1 MVYNWFTQLYKG
13 KADVFVNGYKKLIKS
28 KKVRIAILK
37 SLDFVPDKVMI
48 ELQYFIRLGKFA
60 NLKKPKRYSEK
71 IQWYKLYYKDPLMK
85 ICVNKEKVHDY
96 VKDCGLEHILN
107 ERYGAYSSPDEIDF
121 DTLPNSFVLKDTLG
135 GGGDSV
141 ILVEDKSTV
150 NIEELKSTMQKWV
163 DEDCNK
169 KNVGREWI
177 YDGVKHR
184 IIAEKLLKAD
194 ENGDLPDYK
203 FFCFNGK
210 VYCLYMMENYTKHHS
225 EGRMGF
231 FDKDFKLMDVTR
243 ADFKPIVNQPQKPKG
258 YDEMVRY
265 AEILSKE
272 FPHVRVDFYNID
284 GKIVFGELTFFNASG
299 YTKFNPDS
307 FDYEMGDAFE
317 LPQKLL

>member
-1 MVYNWFTQLYKG
+1 M
-13 KADVFVNGYKKLIKS
+13 
-28 KKVRIAILK
+28 RIAILK

-169 KNVGREWI
+169 KML
-177 YDGVKHR
+177 
-184 IIAEKLLKAD
+184 A
-194 ENGDLPDYK
+194 ENG
-203 FFCFNGK
+203 
-210 VYCLYMMENYTKHHS
+210 YTT
-225 EGRMGF
+225 E
-231 FDKDFKLMDVTR
+231 
-243 ADFKPIVNQPQKPKG
+243 
-258 YDEMVRY
+258 
-265 AEILSKE
+265 
-272 FPHVRVDFYNID
+272 
-284 GKIVFGELTFFNASG
+284 
-299 YTKFNPDS
+299 
-307 FDYEMGDAFE
+307 
-317 LPQKLL
+317 